1 MIRFVV
7 LFAIV
12 MMAVPVGA
20 QLRFDAK
27 GKFKIVQFTDVHWR
41 PGDAN
46 SEIAAENI
54 ANALDAERPDLV
66 VITGDIIYGAPAKT
80 CLDRTPTAKLDRL

>member
-1 MIRFVV
+1 MRFVV

-46 SEIAAENI
+46 SEIAAENML
-54 ANALDAERPDLV
+54 AAFV
-66 VITGDIIYGAPAKT
+66 GSSPAT
-80 CLDRTPTAKLDRL
+80 